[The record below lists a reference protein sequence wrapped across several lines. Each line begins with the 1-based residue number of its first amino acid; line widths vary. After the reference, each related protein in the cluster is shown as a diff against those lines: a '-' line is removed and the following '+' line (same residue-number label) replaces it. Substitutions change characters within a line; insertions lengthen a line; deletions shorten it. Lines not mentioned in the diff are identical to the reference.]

1 MTDLLDILKQ
11 HVLVVDGAMGTQL
24 FAAGLD
30 AGGCAEEWNVSHA
43 HDVQRIQGAY
53 VEAGADVLLT
63 NTFGGNRI
71 ALGRHG
77 HEANVEPFNT
87 AAVKNARAAGG
98 ANTLVFGDLGP
109 TGAMPESLGG
119 MGEDDFCAVF
129 LQQAKALRKAGV
141 DALIIE
147 TITSIEEMRGA
158 VRAAKKAGAH
168 AASAGERAASA
179 RELPV
184 IASAAYDPTPDGTTF
199 RTMMGVTVQD
209 MTQAA
214 LDCGADVVGAN
225 CGGVNMRDMVA
236 IAGTIRGM
244 TSKPILIETNAGRP
258 QLVGDKTVFPETPD
272 EFAVHVGELLKLGV
286 RLIGGCCG
294 TTPAHI
300 AALAGAVKRS

>member
-1 MTDLLDILKQ
+1 MADLLDILKKRT
-11 HVLVVDGAMGTQL
+11 LVVDGAMGTQL

-30 AGGCAEEWNVSHA
+30 PGGCAEEWNVSHP
-43 HDVQRIQGAY
+43 DVVQHIQRAY

-71 ALGRHG
+71 SLGRHG
-77 HEANVEPFNT
+77 HGDDVARGELVEHFNA

-98 ANTLVFGDLGP
+98 TKTLVFGDLGP

-119 MGEDDFCAVF
+119 MGEDDFSEVF
-129 LQQAKALRKAGV
+129 LQQAKALKKAGV
-141 DALIIE
+141 DALAIQ
-147 TITSIEEMRGA
+147 TITSVEEMRGA
-158 VRAAKKAGAH
+158 VRAAKKAG
-168 AASAGERAASA
+168 G
-179 RELPV
+179 LPV
-184 IASAAYDPTPDGTTF
+184 IASASYDPTPDGAGGLTTF
-199 RTMMGVTVQD
+199 RTMMGVTVQE

-236 IAGTIRGM
+236 VAGTIRGM
-244 TSKPILIETNAGRP
+244 TSKPILIEANAGRP
-258 QLVGDKTVFPETPD
+258 QIVGDKTVYPETPD
-272 EFAVHVGELLKLGV
+272 EFAAHVGELVKLGV

-300 AALAGAVKRS
+300 RAIAKALRSA